1 MDEMEKE
8 KEKERER
15 ARENERETLYMPH
28 NSLKMSEAGGAQEI
42 GPHTASACV
51 CSPGPH
57 PGPLDEH
64 LERRTMCLVPESHR
78 KVGSVGGESLTWD
91 KDIAPMSSAVQT
103 SLCCCCGYL
112 EPVILDIFKYLK
124 A

>member
-8 KEKERER
+8 QER

-57 PGPLDEH
+57 PGPLDER
-64 LERRTMCLVPESHR
+64 LERRTIVSGPRESQEGWLCGRGEPHLGQGHR
-78 KVGSVGGESLTWD
+78 PNV
-91 KDIAPMSSAVQT
+91 
-103 SLCCCCGYL
+103 LCCTDITLLLLRVFRASDTGY
-112 EPVILDIFKYLK
+112 I
-124 A
+124 